1 MPTHEIELLFQQ
13 LGSTHIWGILVK
25 MLIRILLSGIV
36 GIGALTRPVS
46 AQDVQMG
53 YIVAQHS
60 CSSCHEIEKGSFRS
74 DVRPSFATIASR
86 PNTTMMSLEILLTNP
101 HYRMPDYLTRQEIA
115 DVSAY
120 ILSLK

>member
-1 MPTHEIELLFQQ
+1 MTAQCRVAIATL
-13 LGSTHIWGILVK
+13 
-25 MLIRILLSGIV
+25 V
-36 GIGALTRPVS
+36 GIAMVIPPGF

-53 YIVAQHS
+53 YLVAQRS
-60 CSSCHEIEKGSFRS
+60 CNSCHEIERDRFRS
-74 DVRPSFATIASR
+74 DVRPSFATIAGR
-86 PNTTMMSLEILLTNP
+86 PTTTMMSLEILLTNP

>member
-1 MPTHEIELLFQQ
+1 MKTRSWVAIFAL
-13 LGSTHIWGILVK
+13 
-25 MLIRILLSGIV
+25 V
-36 GIGALTRPVS
+36 GIAMLTLPAV

-53 YIVAQHS
+53 YIVAQRS
-60 CSSCHEIEKGSFRS
+60 CSSCHEIEQGRFRS

>member
-1 MPTHEIELLFQQ
+1 
-13 LGSTHIWGILVK
+13 
-25 MLIRILLSGIV
+25 MLTPPAAS
-36 GIGALTRPVS
+36 
-46 AQDVQMG
+46 QDVQMG
-53 YIVAQHS
+53 YIVAQRS
-60 CSSCHEIEKGSFRS
+60 CSSCHDIEQGRFRS
-74 DVRPSFATIASR
+74 DVRPSFAAIARR

>member
-1 MPTHEIELLFQQ
+1 MKIQSH
-13 LGSTHIWGILVK
+13 V
-25 MLIRILLSGIV
+25 LLSGVV
-36 GIGALTRPVS
+36 GIAALTHPAL

-60 CSSCHEIEKGSFRS
+60 CNSCHEIGKGRFRS

-86 PNTTMMSLEILLTNP
+86 PSTTMMSLEILLTNP

>member
-1 MPTHEIELLFQQ
+1 MQFGHSIPMTARNRVAMSALI
-13 LGSTHIWGILVK
+13 GIAVLV
-25 MLIRILLSGIV
+25 SP
-36 GIGALTRPVS
+36 AL

-53 YIVAQHS
+53 YIVAQRS
-60 CSSCHEIEKGSFRS
+60 CSSCHEIEKGRSRS
-74 DVRPSFATIASR
+74 DVRPSFAAIASR
-86 PNTTMMSLEILLTNP
+86 PSTTMMSLEILLTNP